1 MNGDKRRK
9 GPQKTN
15 QKTAVARKNNI
26 KDHHDSH
33 KFLKLIQKAKI
44 HKKIS
49 LVKEMEK
56 ILKRLK
62 KIGKET
68 YIRKRLKGERL
79 LRNKERKLG

>member
-1 MNGDKRRK
+1 MNGDKGRK

-26 KDHHDSH
+26 KDHQDSH
-33 KFLKLIQKAKI
+33 KFLKLTQKAKI

-62 KIGKET
+62 R
-68 YIRKRLKGERL
+68 RK
-79 LRNKERKLG
+79 